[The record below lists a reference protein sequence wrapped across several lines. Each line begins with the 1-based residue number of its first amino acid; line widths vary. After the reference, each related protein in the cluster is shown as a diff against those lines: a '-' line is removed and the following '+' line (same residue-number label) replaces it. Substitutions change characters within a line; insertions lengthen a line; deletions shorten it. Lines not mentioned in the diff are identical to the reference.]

1 MKVVLESPYGGTN
14 KERNRCYAQR
24 CMHHSLM
31 LDESPIAFHLLYT
44 QVLDADDAPQRKRGI
59 DLSQRWYEDADAV
72 AVYMDFGITKG
83 MQQGIDLATKLGL
96 PIQMRSII
104 YEGLGYTGKG
114 FRTYWNVAS
123 GPAREHVDQP

>member
-1 MKVVLESPYGGTN
+1 
-14 KERNRCYAQR
+14 
-24 CMHHSLM
+24 M
-31 LDESPIAFHLLYT
+31 LDESPVAFHLLYT
-44 QVLDADDAPQRKRGI
+44 QVLDDDDAPQRKRGI

-123 GPAREHVDQP
+123 GPARTHVDQP